1 MEQLL
6 RTLLLSL
13 SRSRTARRWAQRY
26 GLRWGARRFVAGTT
40 MDEALA
46 VVQVL
51 QQQGLRVILDPLGE
65 YAQTSAEAAASA
77 AECLRA
83 LAALRAAGVAADLSV
98 KLTQLGLDLGRDLC
112 LTHLYE
118 VLAAARAA
126 GVHVTL
132 DMEDSSR
139 CQAILDVFDEVRQA
153 FDNVGTVLQ
162 AYLYRSLAD
171 AQRLGREAVHLRVV
185 KGAYREPPAVAY
197 PDKRAVDANYLRLL
211 QQLLP
216 GPGFTAIA
224 THDER
229 MITAAQRLIAEHQVA
244 YDRFEFQM
252 LYGIRS
258 QLQVRL
264 AAAGYPVRVYVPYG
278 RDWYGYFMRRLAE
291 RPANVAFVLRG
302 MWR

>member
-13 SRSRTARRWAQRY
+13 SRSRTARRWAQRH

-40 MDEALA
+40 VDEALL
-46 VVQVL
+46 VVRDL

-65 YAQTSAEAAASA
+65 YAQTAEEAAASA

-83 LAALRAAGVAADLSV
+83 LAALRAAGLAADLSV
-98 KLTQLGLDLGRDLC
+98 KLTQLGLDLDRTLC
-112 LTHLYE
+112 LAHLRD

-132 DMEDSSR
+132 DMEDSSH
-139 CQAILDVFDEVRQA
+139 CQAILDVFDEVRKV

-185 KGAYREPPAVAY
+185 KGAYKEPPAVAY

-211 QQLLP
+211 AELLP

-229 MITAAQRLIAEHQVA
+229 MIAAAQRLIADHQVA

-278 RDWYGYFMRRLAE
+278 RDWYGYLMRRLAE